1 LSDNKSPKVEAME
14 DRVDAARNKI
24 IAEREAMRV
33 NAPKLTKQMLQGVE
47 YEEEFPVK
55 LANGDVGL
63 LTIRAMAEG
72 ELVEVFADMG
82 LERLG
87 NLGQNSELS
96 VEDYDFFWSVVAAS
110 SGYPKALIKRS
121 FAMGESSI
129 VGQRILEI
137 SGFGA
142 NTGDQVEKFPS
153 E

>member
-1 LSDNKSPKVEAME
+1 ME
-14 DRVDAARNKI
+14 DRVEDARKKI
-24 IAEREAMRV
+24 VAEREAMRL

-47 YEEEFPVK
+47 YEEDFPVK
-55 LANGDVGL
+55 LANGEVGL

-87 NLGQNSELS
+87 NLGQSSELS

-110 SGYPKALIKRS
+110 TGYPKSLIKRT